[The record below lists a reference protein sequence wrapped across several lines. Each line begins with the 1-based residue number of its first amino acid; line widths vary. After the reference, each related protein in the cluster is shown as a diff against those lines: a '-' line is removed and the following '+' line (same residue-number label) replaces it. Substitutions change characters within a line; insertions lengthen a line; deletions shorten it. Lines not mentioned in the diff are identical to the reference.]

1 MLRTVLFDS
10 ASDATEFALNHD
22 SRTNKIIQLLQELKK
37 RAVRLKMNCPG
48 RNDFMQYAN
57 AYKKLKE
64 DGLSLETAFC
74 DFLHD
79 CDLISDRGADEQKVE
94 GLMKQVQGLKSSD
107 LCDDDWAE
115 IQDILLDV
123 VDIDDQAGIYIELKR
138 HHDDVETTITGLVQV
153 EKYFSYAEA
162 YLNLSRNVLERAPK
176 MLEDY
181 QNEPSNENEVTVK
194 FSLNV
199 LQNFVQVRKE
209 VESFQTPGI
218 KGDLILTDV
227 FEKMRDEILE
237 EFNEISET
245 VEMAYADF
253 LNAKEDS
260 KLDQYQMALGAENH
274 LKLMKQYKW

>member
-1 MLRTVLFDS
+1 MM
-10 ASDATEFALNHD
+10 FA
-22 SRTNKIIQLLQELKK
+22 
-37 RAVRLKMNCPG
+37 
-48 RNDFMQYAN
+48 
-57 AYKKLKE
+57 
-64 DGLSLETAFC
+64 
-74 DFLHD
+74 FLY
-79 CDLISDRGADEQKVE
+79 IS
-94 GLMKQVQGLKSSD
+94 
-107 LCDDDWAE
+107 
-115 IQDILLDV
+115 
-123 VDIDDQAGIYIELKR
+123 Y
-138 HHDDVETTITGLVQV
+138 
-153 EKYFSYAEA
+153 SYWAEA
-162 YLNLSRNVLERAPK
+162 YLNLSRNVLERAPR

-181 QNEPSNENEVTVK
+181 QNEPSMENEVTVK

>member
-1 MLRTVLFDS
+1 
-10 ASDATEFALNHD
+10 
-22 SRTNKIIQLLQELKK
+22 
-37 RAVRLKMNCPG
+37 
-48 RNDFMQYAN
+48 
-57 AYKKLKE
+57 
-64 DGLSLETAFC
+64 
-74 DFLHD
+74 
-79 CDLISDRGADEQKVE
+79 
-94 GLMKQVQGLKSSD
+94 
-107 LCDDDWAE
+107 
-115 IQDILLDV
+115 
-123 VDIDDQAGIYIELKR
+123 
-138 HHDDVETTITGLVQV
+138 
-153 EKYFSYAEA
+153 
-162 YLNLSRNVLERAPK
+162 

-181 QNEPSNENEVTVK
+181 QNEPSMENEVTVK

-274 LKLMKQYKW
+274 LKLMKQYK

>member
-10 ASDATEFALNHD
+10 ASDATEYALNHD

-37 RAVRLKMNCPG
+37 RAVRLKINVPG

-79 CDLISDRGADEQKVE
+79 CDLIVDRGADEQRVE
-94 GLMKQVQGLKSSD
+94 GLMKQVQGLKAPD
-107 LCDDDWAE
+107 LIDDDWSE

-123 VDIDDQAGIYIELKR
+123 IDIDDQAGIYVELKR
-138 HHDDVETTITGLVQV
+138 HHDDVELTIQGLVQV

-162 YLNLSRNVLERAPK
+162 YLNLSRNVLERAPRV
-176 MLEDY
+176 LEDY
-181 QNEPSNENEVTVK
+181 QNEPSNDKEVTVK

-209 VESFQTPGI
+209 VESFKTPGI
-218 KGDLILTDV
+218 GEDLILRDV
-227 FEKMRDEILE
+227 FEKMRDEILD
-237 EFNEISET
+237 EFDEISET
-245 VEMAYADF
+245 VEMAYAEF
-253 LNAKEDS
+253 LNEKEES

-274 LKLMKQYKW
+274 LKLMKEYK

>member
-10 ASDATEFALNHD
+10 ASDATEYALNHD

-37 RAVRLKMNCPG
+37 RAVRLKMNVPG

-79 CDLISDRGADEQKVE
+79 CDLIVDRGADEQKVE
-94 GLMKQVQGLKSSD
+94 GLMKQVQGLKAPD
-107 LCDDDWAE
+107 LVDDDWTE

-123 VDIDDQAGIYIELKR
+123 IDIDDQAGIYVELKR
-138 HHDDVETTITGLVQV
+138 HHDDVELTIQGLVQV

-162 YLNLSRNVLERAPK
+162 YLNLSRNVLERAPRV
-176 MLEDY
+176 LEDY
-181 QNEPSNENEVTVK
+181 QNEPSNDNEVTVK

-218 KGDLILTDV
+218 GEDLILRDV

-237 EFNEISET
+237 EFDEISET
-245 VEMAYADF
+245 VEMAYAEF
-253 LNAKEDS
+253 LNEKEES

-274 LKLMKQYKW
+274 LKLMKEYK

>member
-1 MLRTVLFDS
+1 
-10 ASDATEFALNHD
+10 
-22 SRTNKIIQLLQELKK
+22 
-37 RAVRLKMNCPG
+37 
-48 RNDFMQYAN
+48 
-57 AYKKLKE
+57 
-64 DGLSLETAFC
+64 
-74 DFLHD
+74 
-79 CDLISDRGADEQKVE
+79 
-94 GLMKQVQGLKSSD
+94 
-107 LCDDDWAE
+107 
-115 IQDILLDV
+115 
-123 VDIDDQAGIYIELKR
+123 
-138 HHDDVETTITGLVQV
+138 
-153 EKYFSYAEA
+153 
-162 YLNLSRNVLERAPK
+162 

-181 QNEPSNENEVTVK
+181 QNEPSMENEVTVK

-260 KLDQYQMALGAENH
+260 KLDQYHA
-274 LKLMKQYKW
+274 